1 MKKDILTLM
10 DLTQQ
15 EILDLINLAFQVK
28 KLGRRKLHLLD
39 GKILA
44 LLFEKPSTRTRVSFE
59 VAMKDLG
66 GDTLYMGRDQTQ
78 LSRGETIEDTA
89 RVLSRYVD
97 AIVARVYK
105 HESLKLLAKFSSI
118 PIINGLSDKF
128 HPVQALSDLATI
140 REKLGKLKEI
150 KVAYIGD
157 GNNVCNSLLIA
168 CTKVGVDI
176 TVACPKE
183 FSPPEDVVKAAQ
195 IFSKSSGSVME
206 IVEDP
211 YEAVK
216 GADIVYTDTFVS
228 MGMEKER
235 ERRLKVFL
243 PKYQVNRKLMEA
255 TGKFSLFMHCLPAHR
270 GEEVTDEVLDGKWS
284 IVWDQAENRL
294 HTQKALLIKIFG
306 LEESFKRLITE
317 STNQ

>member
-1 MKKDILTLM
+1 VKKDILTLM

>member
-15 EILDLINLAFQVK
+15 EILDIINLTLQIK
-28 KLGRRKLHLLD
+28 KLGRKKLHLLD

-66 GDTLYMGRDQTQ
+66 GDTLYMGKDQTQ

-105 HESLKLLAKFSSI
+105 HESLELLARFSSI

-128 HPVQALSDLATI
+128 HPVQALSDLVTI
-140 REKLGKLKEI
+140 REKLGKLKGV
-150 KVAYIGD
+150 KVAYVGD

-168 CTKVGVDI
+168 CTKVGI
-176 TVACPKE
+176 NISVACPKE
-183 FSPPEDVVKAAQ
+183 FSPPEDVIKAARD
-195 IFSKSSGSVME
+195 FSKSSGSVME
-206 IVEDP
+206 ILEDP
-211 YEAVK
+211 YDAVK
-216 GADIVYTDTFVS
+216 GADVVYTDTFVS
-228 MGMEKER
+228 MGMEEER

-243 PKYQVNRKLMEA
+243 PKYQVNQKLMEA
-255 TGKFSLFMHCLPAHR
+255 TGKFSFFMHCLPAHR

-294 HTQKALLIKIFG
+294 HTQKAILLKIFKT
-306 LEESFKRLITE
+306 EESFKRLITE
-317 STNQ
+317 SINQ